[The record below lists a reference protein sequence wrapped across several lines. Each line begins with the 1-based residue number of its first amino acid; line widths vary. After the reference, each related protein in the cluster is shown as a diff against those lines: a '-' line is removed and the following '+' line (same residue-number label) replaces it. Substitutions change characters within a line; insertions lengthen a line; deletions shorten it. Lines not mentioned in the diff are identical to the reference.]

1 MTHWVCPSKDGL
13 SNAFKLASIS
23 WRRHGRQM
31 NGR

>member
-1 MTHWVCPSKDGL
+1 MTHWVSSKDGL
-13 SNAFKLASIS
+13 SNAIKLASDS